1 MRNSLAVTARPHAKI
16 ACLGT
21 GKPIEKLSR
30 LLIHHAFKRVDL
42 KTASKEALKLVDG
55 VSGVF
60 VLTRKAVPV
69 NAGQIQYIFIDA
81 GQTDD
86 LLSGISMVATILQEQ
101 EPSLV
106 FLVAALPDPHERGD
120 LVAQLK
126 AFRSTDG

>member
-1 MRNSLAVTARPHAKI
+1 M
-16 ACLGT
+16 
-21 GKPIEKLSR
+21 
-30 LLIHHAFKRVDL
+30 
-42 KTASKEALKLVDG
+42 
-55 VSGVF
+55 F

-126 AFRSTDG
+126 VFRSTDG